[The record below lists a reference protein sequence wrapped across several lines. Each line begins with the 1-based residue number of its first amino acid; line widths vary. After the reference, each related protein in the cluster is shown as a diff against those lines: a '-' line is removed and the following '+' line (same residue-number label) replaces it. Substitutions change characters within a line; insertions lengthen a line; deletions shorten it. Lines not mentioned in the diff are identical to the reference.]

1 MPTIGGAIGAL
12 YSAVSVEQIFSRS
25 LAAVLIAREI
35 ARSPDP
41 EAELR
46 LLTGEIHRVIDRYG
60 IDRPTPEHHLEKDKE
75 AARLVVDAVVQ
86 IVSLLR
92 TQPDR

>member
-46 LLTGEIHRVIDRYG
+46 LLTEEIHRAIDLYR
-60 IDRPTPEHHLEKDKE
+60 IDKPTPPELLEKDQE
-75 AARLVVDAVVQ
+75 AARLLVDAVVA
-86 IVSLLR
+86 IVASLGPSR
-92 TQPDR
+92 Q